1 MNCKVC
7 NKAPEWDAL
16 DGNYCSLT
24 CMADEAT
31 ASYEASVLNAWNIV
45 HDHIRTSMDGV
56 QWNLIQSKRL
66 WKGLT
71 DYLRKLL
78 IYSFTSWK
86 NNRAKT
92 LNNYHF

>member
-1 MNCKVC
+1 MKCKVC

-56 QWNLIQSKRL
+56 QSQIRNEIVRGNKSPRSNQ
-66 WKGLT
+66 
-71 DYLRKLL
+71 D
-78 IYSFTSWK
+78 
-86 NNRAKT
+86 
-92 LNNYHF
+92 

>member
-16 DGNYCSLT
+16 VGINDFNGNYCSLT
-24 CMADEAT
+24 CMADQAT

-56 QWNLIQSKRL
+56 QSQIRNEIVRGNKSPRSDQ
-66 WKGLT
+66 
-71 DYLRKLL
+71 D
-78 IYSFTSWK
+78 
-86 NNRAKT
+86 
-92 LNNYHF
+92 

>member
-31 ASYEASVLNAWNIV
+31 ASYEASVLNALNIV
-45 HDHIRTSMDGV
+45 HDHIRASMDGV
-56 QWNLIQSKRL
+56 QSQIRHDIVRGNKSPRSDQ
-66 WKGLT
+66 
-71 DYLRKLL
+71 D
-78 IYSFTSWK
+78 
-86 NNRAKT
+86 
-92 LNNYHF
+92 